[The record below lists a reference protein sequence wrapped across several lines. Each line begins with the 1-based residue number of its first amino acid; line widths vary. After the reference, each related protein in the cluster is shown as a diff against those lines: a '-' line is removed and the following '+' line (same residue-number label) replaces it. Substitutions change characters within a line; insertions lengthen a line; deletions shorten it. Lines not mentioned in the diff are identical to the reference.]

1 MTDKKYDFDTVPDR
15 RGTGALKYDA
25 LTERYGRTDLT
36 SMWVADMD
44 FEVAP
49 EITEALIHRLTHP
62 VYGYNIVPQS
72 YLDAVKGW
80 ISRHYGMNVTEDELI
95 YVNGIVKGIGF
106 AINFYTRPGDKVLI
120 QPPVYHPFRLVTEG
134 NGRKVVNNPL
144 VRTPEGYRMDL
155 EGLEKTVAAERPR
168 MMILCNP
175 HNPGGIQWDAD
186 TLREVARIAAKYS
199 MTVISDEIHGDLM
212 LNGKRHI
219 SFSTVSPEAEAVS
232 ITFGAPSK
240 TFNIAGLVSSWA
252 VIRNP
257 ELRKDFYEWMKVNEF
272 CEPTFIATKATE
284 TAYRHCEPWLKSVLE
299 YLEGNVEAVDSFLKE
314 NLPMIHA
321 IRPDASFLI
330 WLDCRELGLSQ
341 EELNDLFVNRAHL
354 ALNDGAMFGEEGT
367 GYMRLNIGTSRA
379 TITDALTSLKKA
391 IDQLH

>member
-1 MTDKKYDFDTVPDR
+1 MTDNKYDFDTVPER

-25 LTERYGRTDLT
+25 LTERFGRADLT

-44 FEVAP
+44 FKVAP
-49 EITEALIHRLTHP
+49 EITEALTRRLSHP

-72 YLDAVKGW
+72 YIDAVKNW
-80 ISRHYGMNVTEDELI
+80 IERHYGMKVADEELM
-95 YVNGIVKGIGF
+95 YVNGIVKGIAF
-106 AINFYTRPGDKVLI
+106 AINFYTVPGDKVLI
-120 QPPVYHPFRLVTEG
+120 QPPVYHPFRMVTEG
-134 NGRKVVNNPL
+134 NGRKVVTNPL
-144 VRTPEGYRMDL
+144 IRTAEGYKMDL
-155 EGLEKTVAAERPR
+155 EGFEKTVEAERPR

-175 HNPGGIQWDAD
+175 HNPGGIQWDTD

-199 MTVISDEIHGDLM
+199 MIVISDEIHGDLM

-240 TFNIAGLVSSWA
+240 TFNIAGLVSSWM

-257 ELRKDFYEWMKVNEF
+257 ELRKDFYAWMSANEF
-272 CEPTFIATKATE
+272 SEPTFIATIATE
-284 TAYRHCEPWLKSVLE
+284 TAYTRCEPWLESVLE
-299 YLEGNVEAVDSFLKE
+299 YLQGNVDAVDSYLRN

-321 IRPDASFLI
+321 MRPDASFLI

-341 EELNDLFVNRAHL
+341 EKLTDLFVNRAHL
-354 ALNDGAMFGEEGT
+354 ALNDGSMFGEEGN

-379 TITDALTSLKKA
+379 TIIDALTNLKQA